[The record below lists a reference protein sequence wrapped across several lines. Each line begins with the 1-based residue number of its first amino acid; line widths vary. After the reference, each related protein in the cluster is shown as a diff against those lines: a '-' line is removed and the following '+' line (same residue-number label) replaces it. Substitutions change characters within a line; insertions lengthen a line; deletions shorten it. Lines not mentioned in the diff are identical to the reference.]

1 MPPEA
6 PCAPPD
12 ILVLTPDAEAAA
24 ALLRL
29 LERAGSA
36 AQQSLFDPCRDH
48 PALAV
53 LPANADCALTI
64 ATLRRQGLMCPL
76 LVIGD
81 TAEGPQL
88 LQAGADALLRAD
100 APVSELAALVR
111 ALARRR
117 VNRVPAERQ
126 LPDATVLAAAL
137 QLRLTPTEQ
146 RILEVLA
153 RRPGR
158 VVTRDL
164 IVDTLYAGADAPRSS
179 TVDVFVHGLRRK
191 MDGKVSGVKIE
202 TVRGAGFRLAVS

>member
-1 MPPEA
+1 M
-6 PCAPPD
+6 
-12 ILVLTPDAEAAA
+12 LLQAA
-24 ALLRL
+24 
-29 LERAGSA
+29 GYA
-36 AQQSLFDPCRDH
+36 AQHSVFDPCREQ
-48 PALAV
+48 PAVAV
-53 LPANADCALTI
+53 LDGRADSGETI
-64 ATLRRQGLMCPL
+64 AALRRQGLTCPV
-76 LVIGD
+76 LVIG
-81 TAEGPQL
+81 EGGDGAQI
-88 LQAGADALLRAD
+88 LQAGADALLPGD
-100 APVSELAALVR
+100 APARQLAAVVR

-117 VNRVPAERQ
+117 AGRLPTERQ
-126 LPDATVLAAAL
+126 MPDVAVLAGAQ

-191 MDGKVSGVKIE
+191 LDGKVQGLRIE